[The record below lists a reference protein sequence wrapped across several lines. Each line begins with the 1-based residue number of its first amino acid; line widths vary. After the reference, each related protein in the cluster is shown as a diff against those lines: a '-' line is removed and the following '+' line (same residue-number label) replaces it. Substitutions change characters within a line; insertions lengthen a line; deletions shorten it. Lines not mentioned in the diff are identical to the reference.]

1 MQRKWLLV
9 ADIFHKIVDMAYDE
23 RIVLDGGPSISKA
36 IEVCEIEYTMP
47 GHSQLRNA
55 WSEFRDVGHLIAASA
70 YLAHAALAKTPHA
83 ASILKALWIA
93 PDAVIA
99 LACGFQEFWLQHDSG
114 KEARQ
119 TLQHDNLWQIPTGL
133 IPEKPFIVFRR
144 LSEEQIEYLRTRR
157 AAKKYEPTTAPH
169 RVRR

>member
-1 MQRKWLLV
+1 
-9 ADIFHKIVDMAYDE
+9 
-23 RIVLDGGPSISKA
+23 
-36 IEVCEIEYTMP
+36 MP

-99 LACGFQEFWLQHDSG
+99 LACGFQEFCLQHDSG
-114 KEARQ
+114 KKARETIQ
-119 TLQHDNLWQIPTGL
+119 RDTYGKFLPASCPKSRSL
-133 IPEKPFIVFRR
+133 FF
-144 LSEEQIEYLRTRR
+144 
-157 AAKKYEPTTAPH
+157 AA
-169 RVRR
+169 